1 MAKKE
6 EEFKY
11 LSEEDYKTLIT
22 IYQQKVFELFN
33 RNISLEAKV
42 LTLNTLVESLNETI
56 SEITKEKV
64 TRSTTKKS
72 RNTSTRLPE
81 IESLSDE
88 EEEMYN

>member
-81 IESLSDE
+81 IESLSDT